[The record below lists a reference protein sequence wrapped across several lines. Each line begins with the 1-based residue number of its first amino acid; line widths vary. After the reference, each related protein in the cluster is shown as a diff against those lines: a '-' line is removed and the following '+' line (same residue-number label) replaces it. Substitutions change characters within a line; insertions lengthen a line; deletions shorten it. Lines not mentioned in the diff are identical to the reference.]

1 MAVTGFWPVYGNLKA
16 TLDYADN
23 PDKTTER
30 EYLDGDLYAA
40 LRYAENDDK
49 TDRKM
54 FVADVN
60 SSKQNAYAE
69 ITAVQRRFGMKGK
82 VVAYHGIQS
91 FQVGAVT
98 LEQAFV
104 IGKETANEC
113 GAMTIKFL

>member
-60 SSKQNAYAE
+60 CSKQNAYAE

-82 VVAYHGIQS
+82 GGCLSWHTEFFRSARSRWSRH
-91 FQVGAVT
+91 
-98 LEQAFV
+98 L
-104 IGKETANEC
+104 
-113 GAMTIKFL
+113 